1 MLPDKLHDAALA
13 GTCDALQCTLIL
25 TEGDSAAS
33 FALRGL
39 DIIGRDRYGVF
50 PLRGKIVNP
59 RLKTHRKRQRDDIS
73 DNTEI
78 AEAFCSLGLDPAN
91 TSDVSSLRYGKCVIM
106 TDADVD
112 GLHIRGLFV
121 NLLHFYC
128 PSLLA
133 ISGFLSFFVSP

>member
-1 MLPDKLHDAALA
+1 M
-13 GTCDALQCTLIL
+13 TTTSCDALDCTLIL

-33 FALRGL
+33 SAFRGL
-39 DIIGRDRYGVF
+39 DIIGRDFYGVF
-50 PLRGKIVNP
+50 PLRGKILNP
-59 RLKTHRKRQRDDIS
+59 RLRAHGKKQRENREDFS
-73 DNTEI
+73 ENPENK
-78 AEAFCSLGLDPAN
+78 EVFFSLGLDPTN
-91 TSDVSSLRYGKCVIM
+91 VNDVSSLRYEKCVIM

-121 NLLHFYC
+121 NLIHFYC

>member
-1 MLPDKLHDAALA
+1 MPY
-13 GTCDALQCTLIL
+13 
-25 TEGDSAAS
+25 AS

-39 DIIGRDRYGVF
+39 DIIGRDLFGVF
-50 PLRGKIVNP
+50 PLRGKIFNP
-59 RLKTHRKRQRDDIS
+59 RLKTHRKRQRYDVS

-91 TSDVSSLRYGKCVIM
+91 TSDVSSLRYEKCVIM

-121 NLLHFYC
+121 NLIHYFC

-133 ISGFLSFFVSP
+133 ISGFLSF